1 VLISRAT
8 MKTQLKGNRMKKKP
22 VMKKNIGKMM
32 ETLSPA
38 YSIAKGKGPMSALAS
53 AGGLGLVPAMVA
65 RPQRKK
71 AKARKAARMQQVP
84 SQMPSPSAGMG
95 MQEMNKMAMGGMV
108 KRSRPIDGIA
118 MKGKTKAV

>member
-1 VLISRAT
+1 MLISRAT

-22 VMKKNIGKMM
+22 VMKKNMGKML
-32 ETLSPA
+32 ETLSPV
-38 YSIAKGKGPMSALAS
+38 YSIAKGKGPISQLAS

-71 AKARKAARMQQVP
+71 AKARKSARMAAAS

-95 MQEMNKMAMGGMV
+95 MQEMNKMAMGGKV
-108 KRSRPIDGIA
+108 KRKKSIDGIA
-118 MKGKTKAV
+118 MRGKTRAV

>member
-1 VLISRAT
+1 MISRAS

-22 VMKKNIGKMM
+22 VIRKNIGKMM

-38 YSIAKGKGPMSALAS
+38 YSIAKGKGPISQLAS

-95 MQEMNKMAMGGMV
+95 MQEMNKMAMGGQI
-108 KRSRPIDGIA
+108 KRTKSIDGIA
-118 MKGKTKAV
+118 IKGKTRA

>member
-1 VLISRAT
+1 
-8 MKTQLKGNRMKKKP
+8 MKKKP

-95 MQEMNKMAMGGMV
+95 MQEMTRRMAMGGQI
-108 KRSRPIDGIA
+108 KRTKSIDGIA